1 MAVRINKGSAMQQ
14 LPVVPLVDTVL
25 NLLIF
30 FLVAT
35 RFAAADRELELPSAM
50 AAKPLTTKVAPVA
63 VNIDADGHYFL
74 RGRAVTLGE
83 LQRALKT
90 ARADNP
96 VGVSVIIGADQ
107 RCRWQHVVAAMDACS
122 KAKIRD
128 YHITTKGDGA
138 ARNAESGEG

>member
-35 RFAAADRELELPSAM
+35 RFAAADRELELPSAS
-50 AAKPLTTKVAPVA
+50 AAKPLTTKMAPIA
-63 VNIDADGHYFL
+63 VNIDADGRYFL
-74 RGRAVTLGE
+74 RGKPVTLGE
-83 LQRALKT
+83 LQRLLNT
-90 ARADNP
+90 ARVDNP
-96 VGVSVIIGADQ
+96 VGLSVLIGADQ
-107 RCRWQHVVAAMDACS
+107 RCRWQHVVAAMDACN

-128 YHITTKGDGA
+128 YHITTKGDGGGGT
-138 ARNAESGEG
+138 GEG